1 MSDRPRSRP
10 RSRPPLWL
18 VEGLDI
24 VQHRRTVLLAVALGT
39 IAVGALLAVLAPGI
53 VPPSPVVGAAVA
65 FAALLLGLA
74 AALAVDATDLR
85 LRGPRHVGAAGGE
98 LVAVLPVDASV
109 DEARAL
115 ASAVLDARED
125 DSPLLLGLA
134 ASGRDARHT
143 AAWTEA
149 LGRAL
154 VDEQVSV
161 LNIDLASGR
170 STPPGLVEVVR
181 DGVKLSEAVRFEPG
195 AKLARIGAGDDHVGA
210 LASLATLPERL
221 PRDLDVLL
229 VSLPTAASRQVV
241 DAVRSL
247 DHVLIVA
254 ERDETSRVDLI
265 AGLDALDAA
274 GTRAQVALLDDPT
287 ASRLTPRRPSSATFT
302 ASEPVEDAPPAD
314 DPSTTGEHPV
324 AEADEPPVTE
334 ADEPPVTEADEHP
347 VTEADERLVLD
358 GDDDARPGSVDER
371 PDERPEERLH
381 DRTHDRTEVIA
392 DAAGAHDPGDGPA
405 RDEPPRDRPAHDGPD
420 HDEPVRRREVEVLL
434 GAAEANAIALAES
447 GPPRAPEVAEGRRP
461 AAARVARPPAV
472 PDTPSTVDLDAPA
485 PDAGAGIPAA
495 DGADPTAAAAA
506 GPPVGS
512 ATEATAEP
520 VTAAPVEAADEAGDE
535 LPDAPTDGP
544 ASSPADGSP
553 HGATDDGPG
562 DGSTDRSTDE
572 STDELPRA
580 DGDTPIREADDPQ
593 DEMLHTTAR
602 LSILIDDLEQ
612 REGPATGERP

>member
-265 AGLDALDAA
+265 AGLDALDAGDPRA
-274 GTRAQVALLDDPT
+274 GRVARRSHGVAARGPGGRRGGGGRNAGARGGGGAGGSGGGGRGGERTPSGCRGSDH
-287 ASRLTPRRPSSATFT
+287 SRRSSAGRVR
-302 ASEPVEDAPPAD
+302 S
-314 DPSTTGEHPV
+314 
-324 AEADEPPVTE
+324 
-334 ADEPPVTEADEHP
+334 
-347 VTEADERLVLD
+347 R
-358 GDDDARPGSVDER
+358 
-371 PDERPEERLH
+371 
-381 DRTHDRTEVIA
+381 
-392 DAAGAHDPGDGPA
+392 
-405 RDEPPRDRPAHDGPD
+405 
-420 HDEPVRRREVEVLL
+420 RRREA
-434 GAAEANAIALAES
+434 GGS
-447 GPPRAPEVAEGRRP
+447 RRP
-461 AAARVARPPAV
+461 GCWGRWRCARRRAGRSPPC
-472 PDTPSTVDLDAPA
+472 
-485 PDAGAGIPAA
+485 G
-495 DGADPTAAAAA
+495 
-506 GPPVGS
+506 
-512 ATEATAEP
+512 
-520 VTAAPVEAADEAGDE
+520 
-535 LPDAPTDGP
+535 
-544 ASSPADGSP
+544 
-553 HGATDDGPG
+553 
-562 DGSTDRSTDE
+562 
-572 STDELPRA
+572 
-580 DGDTPIREADDPQ
+580 
-593 DEMLHTTAR
+593 
-602 LSILIDDLEQ
+602 
-612 REGPATGERP
+612 